1 MVEKILD
8 QIMSEGGSKTSQVVA
23 RLLVTKFRDKYFSN
37 SQKYATIL
45 QHRGINAQFRK
56 CTLFREEPISRIAIL
71 YFTNAERNK
80 CDQIDEILSL
90 WPYVKSI
97 RAIFYAEH
105 FVFGKVLNLLLFK
118 IMQLCIFSLL

>member
-1 MVEKILD
+1 M
-8 QIMSEGGSKTSQVVA
+8 SKTGKMVA

-118 IMQLCIFSLL
+118 IMQLCRFSLL